1 MEDLIDLGMEFFTD
15 ESYQEY
21 QKRQNSRRND
31 RLRGDNE
38 TIFDA
43 LLSDEA
49 DFRNTP
55 HGAEIISAIREY
67 EKNSSKGSNYAIC
80 YS

>member
-1 MEDLIDLGMEFFTD
+1 MDNLIDAGMEFFTE

-21 QKRQNSRRND
+21 QKRQNSRCND

-49 DFRNTP
+49 DFINTP
-55 HGAEIISAIREY
+55 HGGEIITAIREY
-67 EKNSSKGSNYAIC
+67 GFPIIYMARGRIT
-80 YS
+80 